1 MDTSRKS
8 RQFKSNRTT
17 FCHRKIEPRIFFKS
31 NGKNFDGHH
40 DGPFFGQVPNTV
52 PSRFTYVMGES
63 LSHKSHV
70 GMVLLK
76 SHFMMFKTRCCG
88 GYYAQPVYN
97 KVRHGNPKSSIKTS
111 GHKAGLGDG

>member
-52 PSRFTYVMGES
+52 PSRFTYVMGKS
-63 LSHKSHV
+63 LSHKSPV

-76 SHFMMFKTRCCG
+76 SHFMM
-88 GYYAQPVYN
+88 
-97 KVRHGNPKSSIKTS
+97 
-111 GHKAGLGDG
+111 